1 MTMTNKVLYDGDG
14 STIAFSIPFFF
25 LSNDDIEV
33 ILRDATNT
41 ETRWT
46 LGTQFT
52 LSGAAQQS
60 GGTLTVVTSP
70 MNYTPQSGEKL
81 LIKRVLEYAQPTDR
95 LTMLTQQLK
104 ETLDRA
110 VLVPETDGAASLIAD
125 IDSVR
130 ANKLAGWAADG
141 SLTTYNLGAA
151 ATPVEDDGTQVVA
164 APTALNF
171 VGAGVTVTDV
181 SGKANISIPGGGSVA
196 VKEEGTQVV
205 GAPSALNFVGTA
217 VTAADSAGEAQ
228 ISVDALVPGNNLSD
242 VGNAAT
248 ARSNIGAEAADPD
261 LLKADVTDN
270 LTVGFTSDVEA
281 VTFNANITPD
291 ITGAVSK
298 TLTASG
304 DWTLNAPSNA
314 AAGGFVMRVTNSG
327 GMRELTLGANV
338 HNIGLGTYDTAQDA
352 VNIIVGIFWPGSP
365 AKLDVTIRQEV

>member
-14 STIAFSIPFFF
+14 STIAFSVPFFF

-33 ILRDATNT
+33 TLRDASSN
-41 ETRWT
+41 ETKWT

-60 GGTLTVVTSP
+60 GGMLTVVTSP
-70 MNYTPQSGEKL
+70 ANYTPQNGEKL

-110 VLVPETDGAASLIAD
+110 VLVPETDGAANLVAD

-141 SLTTYNLGAA
+141 SLTTYEPSAGGG
-151 ATPVEDDGTQVVA
+151 ATPVKDEGTQVVA
-164 APTALNF
+164 
-171 VGAGVTVTDV
+171 
-181 SGKANISIPGGGSVA
+181 
-196 VKEEGTQVV
+196 
-205 GAPSALNFVGTA
+205 APSALNFVGAA

-261 LLKADVTDN
+261 ILKADTTDN
-270 LTVGFTSDVEA
+270 LTVGFTSDVDV

-291 ITGAVSK
+291 ITAEVSK
-298 TLTASG
+298 TLTATG
-304 DWTLNAPSNA
+304 NWTLNAPANA

-327 GMRELTLGANV
+327 GARTLTLGANV
-338 HNIGLGTYDTAQDA
+338 HNIGSGSYDQTQDA

-365 AKLDVTIRQEV
+365 AKLDVIIRQEV